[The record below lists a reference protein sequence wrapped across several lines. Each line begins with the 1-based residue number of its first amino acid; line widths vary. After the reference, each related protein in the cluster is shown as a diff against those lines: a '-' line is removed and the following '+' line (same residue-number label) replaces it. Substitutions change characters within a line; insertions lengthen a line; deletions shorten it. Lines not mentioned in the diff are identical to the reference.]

1 MDLAPQ
7 MLLFAKVVEEG
18 GFSAAA
24 RREGLT
30 PSAISK
36 QISQLEDRLGV
47 RLLNRSTRGMSLTEE
62 GNTFYKRCVV
72 IAEKI
77 EEAES
82 EIASLSDHPQGTLR
96 LSSTVAFGKTQL
108 LPILPKFLDDNPDI
122 RVALELTDRPVDLV
136 EGQIDVAIRFTEQI
150 DDESLVARKLAKN
163 QRVCCASP
171 DYVRRFGMPV
181 TPEDLLRHNC
191 LTLTTVSRWND
202 WQFPNGAGLKSLRVK
217 GNFEA
222 NSADAVYH
230 AALAGVGIARLSTYL
245 VEPDIRAGRLVR
257 VLPDYVY
264 EESEILAVYSDRR
277 NLSPKIRAFVDFLA
291 DSFDGAPPWEVEFP
305 APVESRCSDAAGT

>member
-171 DYVRRFGMPV
+171 DYVRRFGMPA

-202 WQFPNGAGLKSLRVK
+202 WQFPNGTGLKSLRVK

-305 APVESRCSDAAGT
+305 APAESRCSDAAGT

>member
-202 WQFPNGAGLKSLRVK
+202 WQFPNGTGLKSLRVK

-305 APVESRCSDAAGT
+305 APAESRCSDAAGT